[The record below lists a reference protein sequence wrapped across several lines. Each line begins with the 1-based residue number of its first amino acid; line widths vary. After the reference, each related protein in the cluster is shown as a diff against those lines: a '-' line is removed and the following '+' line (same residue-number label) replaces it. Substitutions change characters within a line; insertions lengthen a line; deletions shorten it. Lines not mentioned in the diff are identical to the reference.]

1 MLIGKIAIVFISIF
15 ILQSMQGVVF
25 ARVLF
30 VDENTDFSAHWLDP
44 QLGSEES
51 FKKILRIIKRSGVGR
66 ELLQKANRK
75 AYQQG
80 ETLLDIIKVGELSV
94 SDTTLLRK
102 FYPQNPEQIIYET
115 KSKIFLNKELN
126 LMDGVLDL
134 AHELTHYTHRSAFN
148 PYLSN
153 FNLIDFIK
161 STIEGTGG
169 EVDAFLM
176 ECRILKELFGTTNKY
191 NGNCKKLLDPIT
203 GDFLREKGIELFY
216 QVGEYYKATV
226 KTINLYGENV
236 DLLGNLNSHDA
247 IYISSAYGLPYPLA
261 AVKEFVSIMDRVCV
275 NDHKRL
281 SLLKKKSARMPA
293 SVDREY
299 HIQRIDKEYLS
310 FKQRCQKHI

>member
-1 MLIGKIAIVFISIF
+1 MLLGKISIILILLFIY
-15 ILQSMQGVVF
+15 QGLPRLGY

-30 VDENTDFSAHWLDP
+30 VDENTDFNSPWLDT
-44 QLGSEES
+44 QLGPEES
-51 FKKILRIIKRSGVGR
+51 LKKILRIITRSQVGK
-66 ELLQKANRK
+66 ELLQLANRK

-80 ETLLDIIKVGELSV
+80 ETLFDIIKVGEISV

-115 KSKIFLNKELN
+115 RSKIFLNKELN

-134 AHELTHYTHRSAFN
+134 AHELTHFTHRSSFN
-148 PYLSN
+148 PYQNN

-169 EVDAFLM
+169 EVDAFLT
-176 ECRILKELFGTTNKY
+176 ECRILKELFGSTNKY
-191 NGNCKKLLDPIT
+191 NGNCKKLLDPIK
-203 GDFLREKGIELFY
+203 GDFSRERGIELFY

-226 KTINLYGENV
+226 KTINMYGDDVN
-236 DLLGNLNSHDA
+236 LLGNLNSHDA

-261 AVKEFVSIMDRVCV
+261 AVKEFVSIMDRVCQ
-275 NDHKRL
+275 NDQKRL
-281 SLLKKKSARMPA
+281 SLMKTKSARMPA

-299 HIQRIDKEYLS
+299 NIQKIDKEYLS

>member
-1 MLIGKIAIVFISIF
+1 
-15 ILQSMQGVVF
+15 LQ
-25 ARVLF
+25 L
-30 VDENTDFSAHWLDP
+30 
-44 QLGSEES
+44 
-51 FKKILRIIKRSGVGR
+51 
-66 ELLQKANRK
+66 ANRK

-80 ETLLDIIKVGELSV
+80 ETLFDIIKVGEISV

-115 KSKIFLNKELN
+115 RSKIFLNKELN

-134 AHELTHYTHRSAFN
+134 AHELTHFTHRSSFN
-148 PYLSN
+148 PYQNN

-169 EVDAFLM
+169 EVDAFLT
-176 ECRILKELFGTTNKY
+176 ECRILKELFGSTNKY
-191 NGNCKKLLDPIT
+191 NGNCKKLLDPIK
-203 GDFLREKGIELFY
+203 GDFSRERGIELFY

-226 KTINLYGENV
+226 KTINMYGDDVN
-236 DLLGNLNSHDA
+236 LLGNLNSHDA

-261 AVKEFVSIMDRVCV
+261 AVKEFVSIMDRVCQ
-275 NDHKRL
+275 NDQKRL
-281 SLLKKKSARMPA
+281 SLMKTKSARMPA

-299 HIQRIDKEYLS
+299 NIQKIDKEYLS

>member
-1 MLIGKIAIVFISIF
+1 MLIGKISIILIMLFIY
-15 ILQSMQGVVF
+15 QGIPRSGH

-30 VDENTDFSAHWLDP
+30 VDENTDFNTQWLDSS
-44 QLGSEES
+44 LGPEES
-51 FKKILRIIKRSGVGR
+51 LKKILRIINRSQVGK
-66 ELLQKANRK
+66 ELLQLANKK

-80 ETLLDIIKVGELSV
+80 ETLFDIIKVGEISV

-134 AHELTHYTHRSAFN
+134 AHELTHFTHRTSFN
-148 PYLSN
+148 PYLTN

-176 ECRILKELFGTTNKY
+176 ECQILKELFGSTNKY
-191 NGNCKKLLDPIT
+191 NGNCKKLLDPIR
-203 GDFLREKGIELFY
+203 GKFSREKGIELFY
-216 QVGEYYKATV
+216 QVGEYYKTTV
-226 KTINLYGENV
+226 KTISMYGENV
-236 DLLGNLNSHDA
+236 SLLGNLNSQDA

-261 AVKEFVSIMDRVCV
+261 AVKEFVSIMDRVCL
-275 NDHKRL
+275 NDQKRL
-281 SLLKKKSARMPA
+281 SLLKEKSARMPA
-293 SVDREY
+293 SVGREY
-299 HIQRIDKEYLS
+299 SIQKIDQEYLS

>member
-1 MLIGKIAIVFISIF
+1 MLLGKISIILILLFIY
-15 ILQSMQGVVF
+15 QGLPRLGY

-30 VDENTDFSAHWLDP
+30 VDENTDFNSPWLDT
-44 QLGSEES
+44 QLGPEES
-51 FKKILRIIKRSGVGR
+51 LKKILRIITRSQVGK
-66 ELLQKANRK
+66 ELLQLANRK

-80 ETLLDIIKVGELSV
+80 ETLFDIIKVGEISV

-115 KSKIFLNKELN
+115 RSKIFLNKELN

-134 AHELTHYTHRSAFN
+134 AHELTHFTHRSSFN
-148 PYLSN
+148 PYQNN

-169 EVDAFLM
+169 EVDAFLT
-176 ECRILKELFGTTNKY
+176 ECRILKELFGSTNKY
-191 NGNCKKLLDPIT
+191 NGNCKKLLDPIK
-203 GDFLREKGIELFY
+203 GDFSRERGIELFY

-226 KTINLYGENV
+226 KTINMYGDDVN
-236 DLLGNLNSHDA
+236 LLGNLNSHDA

-261 AVKEFVSIMDRVCV
+261 AVKEFVSIMDRVCQ
-275 NDHKRL
+275 NDQKRL
-281 SLLKKKSARMPA
+281 SLMKTKSARMPA
-293 SVDREY
+293 SVDGEY
-299 HIQRIDKEYLS
+299 NIHKIDKEYLS

>member
-1 MLIGKIAIVFISIF
+1 MLIGKLSI
-15 ILQSMQGVVF
+15 ILILFCIYQGMPGQGF

-30 VDENTDFSAHWLDP
+30 VDENTVFSSPWLDH
-44 QLGSEES
+44 QLGPEES
-51 FKKILRIIKRSGVGR
+51 FKKVLRIINRSQEGR
-66 ELLQKANRK
+66 ELLQKAHKK

-80 ETLLDIIKVGELSV
+80 ETLLDIIKVGEISV

-134 AHELTHYTHRSAFN
+134 AHELTHFTHRTAFN
-148 PYLSN
+148 PYLKN

-169 EVDAFLM
+169 EVDAFLT
-176 ECRILKELFGTTNKY
+176 ECRILKELFGSTNKY
-191 NGNCKKLLDPIT
+191 NGNCKKLLDPVK
-203 GDFLREKGIELFY
+203 GDFSREKGVELFY

-236 DLLGNLNSHDA
+236 NLLGNLNSHDA

-275 NDHKRL
+275 NDQKRL
-281 SLLKKKSARMPA
+281 SLMKKKSARMPA

-299 HIQRIDKEYLS
+299 HLQKIDKEYQG
-310 FKQRCQKHI
+310 FKQRCHKHI